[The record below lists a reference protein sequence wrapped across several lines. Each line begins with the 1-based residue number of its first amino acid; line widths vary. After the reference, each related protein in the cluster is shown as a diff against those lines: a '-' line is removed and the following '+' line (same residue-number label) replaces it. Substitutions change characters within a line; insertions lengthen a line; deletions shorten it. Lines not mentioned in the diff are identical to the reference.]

1 MPDNPPEPDAESE
14 IVTPVS
20 LGSGDTP
27 PPPSAEP
34 AESPAEIVEGTE
46 ALESQVVEGEYYGDE
61 QVFHSDGTPAEVN
74 TKSAQASALT
84 VAVIL
89 HAVILFVLAIIVA
102 ETIKTPPPELTIM
115 AAASGDSDME
125 IDKKVFEKTKMQK
138 PAAPSRA
145 SNTLVAN
152 APSAV
157 ALASLDIPNE
167 TLSFGLTA
175 DFGDGGLGAGPGG
188 ASAKFF
194 NQSSSGERFA
204 FIIDVSGSLSDV
216 QFRMIKEELNKS
228 LKKLPSSVN
237 YQVIFFS
244 GPAWF
249 AADSYAASRD
259 GGHIASGGKRFKW
272 SNSTG
277 GAGDFEPDDG
287 LDAYAKVAAK
297 WLPATK
303 TNLNR
308 TRSQIENVPKSY
320 GTDWEWPLVLALSLK
335 PKPDVIYF
343 LTDGAVGGADQMVER
358 VVALNRKPPK
368 AKINTISM
376 MEPRATE
383 HLLSLAKQTKGK
395 FSIVE
400 EDGSTR
406 TVK

>member
-1 MPDNPPEPDAESE
+1 MPDNPPDPDVESE

-20 LGSGDTP
+20 MGGKDDP
-27 PPPSAEP
+27 PPPVAEEVEAP
-34 AESPAEIVEGTE
+34 ADGSEMAP
-46 ALESQVVEGEYYGDE
+46 EYYGEE

-204 FIIDVSGSLSDV
+204 FIIDVSASMSEV
-216 QFRMIKEELNKS
+216 QFRMVKEELNKS
-228 LKKLPSSVN
+228 LKRLPSSVN

-249 AADSYAASRD
+249 AADSYAAARD
-259 GGHIASGGKRFKW
+259 GGHIASGGKKFNW
-272 SNSTG
+272 SNSRG

-287 LDAYAKVAAK
+287 LEAYSKAAGK
-297 WLPATK
+297 WLQATK
-303 TNLNR
+303 TNLTR
-308 TRSQIENVPKSY
+308 TRSQIEAVPKSF
-320 GTDWEWPLVLALSLK
+320 GTDWEWPLLLALNLK
-335 PKPDVIYF
+335 PKPDIIYF
-343 LTDGAVGGADQMVER
+343 LTDGNVGGAEQMIEK
-358 VVALNRKPPK
+358 VVGLNKKLPGPK
-368 AKINTISM
+368 TKINTISM
-376 MEPRATE
+376 MEPSATV
-383 HLLSLAKQTKGK
+383 HLMSLADKTKGK
-395 FSIVE
+395 FSIVD
-400 EDGSTR
+400 EDGTTR
-406 TVK
+406 SPKN